1 MAVLG
6 ATSLTGCTSIPSFI
20 GSGSKMVFRMA
31 TTPVSW
37 TKDTTVNEGSL
48 RVVNGSAS
56 PGGSIT
62 WSQCF
67 ATRPF
72 GGAIGQAADGCSVQP
87 ATVTVTMTQS
97 SATEAQTGLT
107 ALQESQINGHNH
119 VCNMNPGNLSFG
131 PGTGVLYAARVL
143 IQWQS
148 TGPSPAG
155 GGQHRHAVVSQHT
168 HPFPAN
174 SPHTHT
180 ISGDHGHTGNFG
192 SVDFNLTYVDMIIAS
207 KDA

>member
-1 MAVLG
+1 
-6 ATSLTGCTSIPSFI
+6 
-20 GSGSKMVFRMA
+20 MA

-72 GGAIGQAADGCSVQP
+72 SASIQPNTDGCSVQP

-97 SATEAQTGLT
+97 SATQTQTGLT

-131 PGTGVLYAARVL
+131 PGTAALYAGRVL
-143 IQWQS
+143 VQWQS

-155 GGQHRHAVVSQHT
+155 GGQHSHAVVSQHT
-168 HPFPAN
+168 HGFLSD
-174 SPHTHT
+174 SPHTHA
-180 ISGDHGHTGNFG
+180 ISGAHDHTGNSG

>member
-72 GGAIGQAADGCSVQP
+72 SASVQPNTDGCSVQP

-97 SATEAQTGLT
+97 SATAASTGLSALLEAQINPHTHQCNT
-107 ALQESQINGHNH
+107 HPASQ
-119 VCNMNPGNLSFG
+119 VSLS
-131 PGTGVLYAARVL
+131 PGTTPYYESRANTAFQSAGPTPAA
-143 IQWQS
+143 
-148 TGPSPAG
+148 
-155 GGQHRHAVVSQHT
+155 GGQHSHTVVSQHT

-174 SPHTHT
+174 SPHTHA
-180 ISGDHGHTGNFG
+180 ISGAHDHTGNSG
-192 SVDFNLTYVDMIIAS
+192 SVDFNLTYVDMIIAT
-207 KDA
+207 KD